1 MSKIIIK
8 YNNLAKLAKRLPL
21 EVDTIVKTA
30 AFAVEGYAKDIAP
43 FDTGALR
50 GSIKAES
57 KGIARAVIAPHKDYA
72 AFLEYGT
79 RKMKA
84 RPYMRPAAEK
94 IAPQFFNVLRNLENK
109 LR

>member
-8 YNNLAKLAKRLPL
+8 YNNLPKLAKRLPL
-21 EVDTIVKTA
+21 EVDAIVRTA
-30 AFAVEGYAKDIAP
+30 AFAVEGYAKDIVP
-43 FDTGALR
+43 VDTGTLKN
-50 GSIKAES
+50 SIQTEHLEIAKA
-57 KGIARAVIAPHKDYA
+57 AIAPHTEYS
-72 AFLEYGT
+72 AFVEYGT

-94 IAPQFFNVLRNLENK
+94 VAPQFFDELRNLEDK